1 MFRRLSLAVA
11 GLVLMAG
18 AASASVDVYVI
29 DAAHSEAS
37 FQVRHLVTKVRGRF
51 TDLSGAVRVDR
62 DNPAASE
69 VEFRIKTASIDTANE
84 QRDTHLRSPD
94 FFDVVKHPEIT
105 FRSSDVEPKGDDTYA
120 VTGTLT
126 MHGVSKEVVLF
137 VQHLGFM
144 TGPGGGEK
152 GGFET
157 AVTLDRKDYGIV
169 WNKAL
174 DTGGF
179 ILGDEVKVEI
189 NLEVSK
195 QEEKPEDK
203 PEEK

>member
-1 MFRRLSLAVA
+1 MFRRLPLALA
-11 GLVLMAG
+11 GLALMAVT
-18 AASASVDVYVI
+18 ASASVEVFAI
-29 DAAHSEAS
+29 DPAHSEAS
-37 FQVRHLVTKVRGRF
+37 FQIRHLVTKVRGRF
-51 TDLSGAVRVDR
+51 TDLSGSVRVDR
-62 DNPAASE
+62 ENPGASE

-94 FFDVVKHPEIT
+94 FFDVEKHPEIT
-105 FRSSDVEPKGDDTYA
+105 FRSSRVELLADNAYQ

-126 MHGVSKEVVLF
+126 MHGVSKEVVLS

-144 TGPGGGEK
+144 KGPGGGEK
-152 GGFET
+152 SGFET
-157 AVTLDRKDYGIV
+157 ALTLDRKEYGIV

-189 NLEVSK
+189 NLELTK
-195 QEEKPEDK
+195 QEE
-203 PEEK
+203 EKKKEQPSP

>member
-1 MFRRLSLAVA
+1 MFRRLSLALA
-11 GLVLMAG
+11 GLALMAG
-18 AASASVDVYVI
+18 TASASVEVFAI
-29 DAAHSEAS
+29 DPAHSEAS
-37 FQVRHLVTKVRGRF
+37 FQVRHIVTKVRGRF
-51 TDLSGAVRVDR
+51 TDLSGAIRVDR

-69 VEFRIKTASIDTANE
+69 VEFLIKAASIDTANE
-84 QRDTHLRSPD
+84 RRDNHLRSPD
-94 FFDVVKHPEIT
+94 FFDVEKHPEIS
-105 FRSSDVEPKGDDTYA
+105 FRSSGVEPTGDDTYA

-126 MHGVSKEVVLF
+126 IHGVSKEIVLY

-144 TGPGGGEK
+144 KGPRGGEK

-157 AVTLDRKDYGIV
+157 AVTLDRKEYGIV
-169 WNKAL
+169 WNRAL

-195 QEEKPEDK
+195 QEEKPE
-203 PEEK
+203 EK